1 MQEFLD
7 EERKRDYFEDKRNWI
22 DLVTH
27 MSLGTVLLLLY
38 IANKCV
44 EANDI
49 QGTNKRIKKNA
60 SMVLSWTRR
69 SLINRSRLLIG

>member
-49 QGTNKRIKKNA
+49 QGTNKRIKRVRQWYLA
-60 SMVLSWTRR
+60 GLVV
-69 SLINRSRLLIG
+69 RLLIGRGY